1 MNKEENMNKEHE
13 DINTLL
19 VSISYGLSVL
29 ELTKK
34 MNEEIEDCPLLLN
47 GPLKE
52 EAMQKVSEANA
63 AIADAL
69 GLLYRT
75 TNYSRILSVITP
87 GLMEKAAPE
96 LSKLDVLDKLEKYGI
111 KYIARDSLGTL
122 YGFEIKPDK
131 RNGRWQSLGKE
142 ANIQY
147 MSDWFCDVKWTDDE
161 PISIEKLLEG
171 K

>member
-1 MNKEENMNKEHE
+1 
-13 DINTLL
+13 
-19 VSISYGLSVL
+19 
-29 ELTKK
+29 
-34 MNEEIEDCPLLLN
+34 
-47 GPLKE
+47 
-52 EAMQKVSEANA
+52 
-63 AIADAL
+63 
-69 GLLYRT
+69 
-75 TNYSRILSVITP
+75 
-87 GLMEKAAPE
+87 MEKAAPE

-161 PISIEKLLEG
+161 PISIEKLSG
-171 K
+171 DK